1 MIRRFEEVSN
11 NAWPAL
17 HTMQFD
23 GWILRFAN
31 GVTKRSNSV
40 SLLYPS
46 TLDPNRKID
55 FCEHLYESQQLPPCF
70 KITPVAQ
77 PAGIDQLLADRG
89 YAIHSY
95 ISFQTMDIRETPA
108 LSGGNV
114 KIEVELTPGW
124 MDDFIRMNG
133 FDPSRKNTYLGIM
146 HQLNLPKCL
155 ISIRQENQTIGV
167 GLGVVEDRYLGLFDI
182 VVDETCRNRGLGQLI
197 VGNILHWGR
206 KQGADLAYLQVLTDN
221 SPALSLYKKTGFH
234 ESYRYWY
241 RMKK

>member
-1 MIRRFEEVSN
+1 MIRQFEELSN

-17 HTMQFD
+17 HTMQYD

-40 SLLYPS
+40 NLLYPS
-46 TLDPNRKID
+46 TLDPGRKIAY
-55 FCEHLYESQQLPPCF
+55 CERIYESQQIPPCF

-95 ISFQTMDIRETPA
+95 ISFQTMDIGEFPA
-108 LSGGNV
+108 LSEANV
-114 KIEVELTPGW
+114 KIEHELTPGW

-133 FDPSRKNTYLGIM
+133 FDPLRKKPYLGIM
-146 HQLNLPKCL
+146 HQMNLPKCL
-155 ISIRQENQTIGV
+155 ISIHQGRHAIGV
-167 GLGVVEDRYLGLFDI
+167 GLGVVEGRYLGLFDI
-182 VVDETCRNRGLGQLI
+182 VVDETHRNMGLGSLI
-197 VGNILHWGR
+197 VGHILRWGR
-206 KQGADLAYLQVLTDN
+206 KQGADLAYLQVLSDN
-221 SPALSLYKKTGFH
+221 SPALNLYKKRGFR